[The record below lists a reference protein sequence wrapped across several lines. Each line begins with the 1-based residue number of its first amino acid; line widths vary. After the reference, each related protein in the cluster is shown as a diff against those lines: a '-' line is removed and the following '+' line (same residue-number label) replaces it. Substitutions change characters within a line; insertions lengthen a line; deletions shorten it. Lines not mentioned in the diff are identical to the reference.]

1 MTSQR
6 RPLIEAEVEH
16 LVATGLSQR
25 PYDPGLRRDWRLLVA
40 VLVGVSAFFDTFYRS
55 CVAPLLFV
63 IVIAVDYRS
72 SGTLLG
78 GRRRATGA
86 PPP

>member
-25 PYDPGLRRDWRLLVA
+25 PYHPGLRRDWRLFVA
-40 VLVGVSAFFDTFYRS
+40 VLVGLSAIYETFYRS
-55 CVAPLLFV
+55 RVARLLFV
-63 IVIAVDYRS
+63 TVIAADHRS
-72 SGTLLG
+72 GGTLLG

-86 PPP
+86 PPQ

>member
-6 RPLIEAEVEH
+6 RSLIEAEVEH

-25 PYDPGLRRDWRLLVA
+25 PFDPGLRRDWHLFVA
-40 VLVGVSAFFDTFYRS
+40 VLVGISALYDTFYRS
-55 CVAPLLFV
+55 RVAPLLFV
-63 IVIAVDYRS
+63 IVIAADHRS
-72 SGTLLG
+72 DGTLLG
-78 GRRRATGA
+78 GRRQATGA